1 MNSGHVVRTNNPR
14 AARLG
19 NMIGRRDLK
28 MEGADGKI
36 KPNNL

>member
-1 MNSGHVVRTNNPR
+1 MNSGHVVHTNNPR

-28 MEGADGKI
+28 MEDADGKI